1 MLTVCDWIPE
11 NAHSEF
17 NDILERFGD
26 QRVVKEVDGTIY
38 PFPKSNNPHKHISNW
53 ILLEDGSALG
63 WNESPR
69 NGWNFIHVGKRAV
82 DNFYEKHDVKDIR
95 SENDTQEINS
105 LFDKVK
111 CTFSYIQNGSI
122 FFIGYTENYKF
133 VYELF
138 IEEASDLTI
147 NKDDT
152 LLYSDADKVQV
163 FNNKKELVYSE
174 N

>member
-1 MLTVCDWIPE
+1 MLTVNDWIPE

-26 QRVVKEVDGTIY
+26 QRVVKEVDGTVY

-82 DNFYEKHDVKDIR
+82 DNFYEKYDVKDVR
-95 SENDTQEINS
+95 DNNYLKEVEN
-105 LFDKVK
+105 LLDKVK
-111 CTFSYIQNGSI
+111 ANFSYIQNGSI
-122 FFIGYTENYKF
+122 FYIGYTENYKF

-138 IEEASDLTI
+138 IEESSHLTI
-147 NKDDT
+147 SKDDT
-152 LLYSDADKVQV
+152 LDYSEADKVQV
-163 FNNKKELVYSE
+163 FNNKNQLVYFKD
-174 N
+174 